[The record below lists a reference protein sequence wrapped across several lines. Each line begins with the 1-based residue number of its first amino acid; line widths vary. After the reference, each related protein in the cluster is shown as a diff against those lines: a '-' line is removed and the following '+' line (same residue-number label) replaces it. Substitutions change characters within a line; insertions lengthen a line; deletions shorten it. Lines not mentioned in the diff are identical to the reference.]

1 VASDKKG
8 AQERAAT
15 LVFYDEGGFSLKP
28 SVRRTWAPRGQTPL
42 LRHKFNWK
50 RLHATANVVCQPDGS
65 ACDLLLSV
73 QEQAI
78 KEDAVIAHLEALHQ
92 QVPGLLFVLWDGL
105 PAHRSKKVQ
114 QYLADNAAWLV
125 VHRFPAYAP
134 ELNPVEYVWSPMK
147 GHDLANFCPDTIGQI
162 QHQVDKAHQRLR
174 SDPTELYDFLAASGL
189 FPSRHERSLT

>member
-1 VASDKKG
+1 MAADKKG
-8 AQERAAT
+8 ALERAAT

-28 SVRRTWAPRGQTPL
+28 SVRSTWAPRGQTPL

-65 ACDLLLSV
+65 ACDLFLSV

-78 KEDAVIAHLEALHQ
+78 AEDAVSAHLNALHQ
-92 QVPGLLFVLWDGL
+92 QVSGVLFVLWDGL

-114 QYLADNAAWLV
+114 QHIVANADWLQ

-134 ELNPVEYVWSPMK
+134 ELNPVEQIWNHTKYRELANYLPE
-147 GHDLANFCPDTIGQI
+147 DLAALQDAVGFSLAGTRFQ
-162 QHQVDKAHQRLR
+162 QRLLR
-174 SDPTELYDFLAASGL
+174 SCFRYANLQL
-189 FPSRHERSLT
+189 